1 MGIRGYILRRTVYS
15 IVLLFAV
22 ITLNFIIFEMM
33 PGSAAQLFVN
43 PTKPLK
49 GQLERLEEIWG
60 LRQPLHIRYSKYVT
74 NMLTWQFG
82 DSLISMAPVADE
94 MIWRLP
100 YTLLLLGGSTLLS
113 LVIGVFLGVLVAH
126 RRGSMFDTGWVV
138 VSLITFSL
146 PTFWMG
152 MLFKYVFAYNLH
164 LLPSLH
170 AYPDQWNIIGNWPT
184 PITVNILSLQIV
196 LPSLTEI
203 SGRISHLIMPMTV
216 LTLFQYGGWLLLA
229 RATMLETLTE
239 DYIVTAR
246 AKGVKERTVLFKHA
260 LKNASLPLITN
271 AALSFG
277 FVLTGAIITESVF
290 VWPGLGGWTWQA
302 IQVKDIP
309 VLQAIFYVIA
319 LCVIVANFISDI
331 LYGIVDPRIKYG

>member
-1 MGIRGYILRRTVYS
+1 MGMRGYILKRVGYS
-15 IVLLFAV
+15 IILLFFV
-22 ITLNFIIFEMM
+22 ISLNFLIFELM
-33 PGSAAQLFVN
+33 PGSAAQLRIN
-43 PTKPLK
+43 PSRPLQ

-60 LRQPLHIRYSKYVT
+60 FRQPLHIRFLKYVT

-82 DSLISMAPVADE
+82 DSLVSMAPVADE
-94 MIWRLP
+94 MMWRLP
-100 YTLLLLGGSTLLS
+100 YTLVLLGGSTLIS
-113 LVIGVFLGVLVAH
+113 LAIGVFLGVLVAQ
-126 RRGSMFDTGWVV
+126 RRGSKFDTGWVV
-138 VSLITFSL
+138 AALITFSL

-152 MLFKYVFAYNLH
+152 MLFKYLFAYNLN
-164 LLPSLH
+164 LLPALH
-170 AYPDQWNIIGNWPT
+170 AYPDTWNIQGNWPT
-184 PITVNILSLQIV
+184 PIMFNVLGSQIV
-196 LPSLTEI
+196 LPGGIEI
-203 SGRISHLIMPMTV
+203 LARLSHMVLPMAV
-216 LTLFQYGGWLLLA
+216 LVLFQYGGWLLLTK
-229 RATMLETLTE
+229 ATMLEALTE

-277 FVLTGAIITESVF
+277 FVLSGAIITESVF

-309 VLQAIFYVIA
+309 VLQAVFYVIA
-319 LCVIVANFISDI
+319 LCVIVANFIADL